1 MLKEYLAEEQDE
13 WDQYLGCLAG
23 AYMSTPN
30 ESTKLT
36 PNLLALGREIRLPAD
51 LVYGVED
58 GETETVDEYEY
69 IQSLKDHMPMA
80 HEVARKYLRPV
91 SSEARARTTHGQY
104 AITISLGTRIC
115 VCTKHGRLVWR
126 PNWKKVYGGICHK
139 VKNNVSDQVDQRGSE
154 KLLHHDKL
162 KRYKGVDA
170 PK

>member
-80 HEVARKYLRPV
+80 HEVARKYLKANVKR
-91 SSEARARTTHGQY
+91 SKGAYDTRAVFHNYQPGDKDWC
-104 AITISLGTRIC
+104 LHETR
-115 VCTKHGRLVWR
+115 
-126 PNWKKVYGGICHK
+126 KV
-139 VKNNVSDQVDQRGSE
+139 
-154 KLLHHDKL
+154 
-162 KRYKGVDA
+162 GVA
-170 PK
+170 PKLEKRHMS